1 MIPNIQTMD
10 TPKTRAEFELR
21 FHHLREALRSDKM
34 SIPSNM
40 AESLLR
46 LRLLPNGRLDFL
58 SVDETAR
65 LQANMMLQ
73 FSSLKD
79 ILNDGEEPEPLGAH
93 VPEGSGRT

>member
-21 FHHLREALRSDKM
+21 FHHLREALKNDRM
-34 SIPSNM
+34 RIIPPNM

-58 SVDETAR
+58 SVDEMAR

-73 FSSLKD
+73 FSSLKNK
-79 ILNDGEEPEPLGAH
+79 LEDGEEPDPLADA
-93 VPEGSGRT
+93 

>member
-1 MIPNIQTMD
+1 M
-10 TPKTRAEFELR
+10 TRAEFELR
-21 FHHLREALRSDKM
+21 FHHLREAFRSDRM
-34 SIPSNM
+34 RGIPPNM

-73 FSSLKD
+73 FSSLKNK
-79 ILNDGEEPEPLGAH
+79 LEDGEEQDPPGPRI
-93 VPEGSGRT
+93 PEG